1 MAETIY
7 TRDGKM
13 HVLIGSTTP
22 VSIVREYCGDGVVHA
37 IRELIFGL
45 CEDIECTAEM
55 SDMEIDDLTEV
66 RTCVSAIMAIFD

>member
-13 HVLIGSTTP
+13 HVLAGSTTP
-22 VSIVREYCGDGVVHA
+22 LSIVREYCGDEVVQA
-37 IRELIFGL
+37 IHKKIFGL

-55 SDMEIDDLTEV
+55 SDMEMDDLTEV
-66 RTCVSAIMAIFD
+66 KTAINAILAIFD